1 MKDEI
6 HPNYR
11 YKSTEIINKF
21 KEAYKIETFDKNALI
36 KKLKNKNQT
45 DHNRF
50 QEIINNYQKL
60 LSSYNKLEEKIKY
73 SNSQKNLDSIYQS
86 NIQISSNSNQDAVNK
101 KIAELERELNESLKE
116 NRSSSSKLYDL
127 IQDNIKLKDQLTLHM
142 KQSADK
148 TLKIQELTEEMNKM
162 DYEIIKLKELQ
173 AKLLHEN
180 NDLENSNV
188 KMLKELCEK
197 RAENNRF
204 IDEIITI
211 KNDYAVKMNELME
224 LSEEAN
230 RKKDAADSYF
240 NEKRQNFLTNNTNFK
255 DDFKVIVEES
265 IIPNKLKS
273 KFTAHNKNITGMK
286 FNGFGSHLL
295 SCSADCFIKYWDC
308 SKSNYL
314 IYYFRF

>member
-6 HPNYR
+6 QPNYR
-11 YKSTEIINKF
+11 YKSTEIISKF

-86 NIQISSNSNQDAVNK
+86 NIQINSNSNQDAVNK

-308 SKSNYL
+308 SKSNSL